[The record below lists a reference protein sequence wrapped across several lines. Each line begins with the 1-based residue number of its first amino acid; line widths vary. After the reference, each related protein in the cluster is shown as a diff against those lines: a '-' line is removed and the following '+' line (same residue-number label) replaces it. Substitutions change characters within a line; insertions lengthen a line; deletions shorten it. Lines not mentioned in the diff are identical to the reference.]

1 MLHCRKGINFL
12 LLGLQSVRMDFKSF
26 SILLKKKISVKRN
39 RWSAL
44 PSTPVLL
51 VTLSQPKLQ
60 TQKTHTD
67 LLEILH
73 NYNMHVPLQSIKKLR
88 CFLVLF

>member
-12 LLGLQSVRMDFKSF
+12 LLGFQSVRMDFKSF
-26 SILLKKKISVKRN
+26 SIRLKKISVKRS
-39 RWSAL
+39 RWSTL

-51 VTLSQPKLQ
+51 VTLSQTKLQ

-67 LLEILH
+67 LLKILH
-73 NYNMHVPLQSIKKLR
+73 NYDMHVPLQSVKKLR

>member
-12 LLGLQSVRMDFKSF
+12 LLGFQSVRMDFKSF
-26 SILLKKKISVKRN
+26 SILLKKISVKRS
-39 RWSAL
+39 RWSTL

-51 VTLSQPKLQ
+51 VTLSQTKLQ
-60 TQKTHTD
+60 AQKTHTD
-67 LLEILH
+67 LLKILH
-73 NYNMHVPLQSIKKLR
+73 NYDMLVPLQSVKKLR